1 MHTYVYGLTT
11 EQLLVNLETTTVQLR
26 MNYEKTGHITD
37 GNNGVLHHFYDYVY
51 GVIRYATLTFFGPY
65 RISYEPW
72 LIWCMQQIYDPHPQ
86 SLEVYC

>member
-1 MHTYVYGLTT
+1 MRFNY
-11 EQLLVNLETTTVQLR
+11 ETTTRKLR
-26 MNYEKTGHITD
+26 NDYGATTHELRKDYGHITD

-72 LIWCMQQIYDPHPQ
+72 LIWCMQQIYNPHPQ